1 MKFGI
6 YNLLFIFFALFVT
19 LLSCGIELSPKEKNK
34 ELLPYKDSV
43 KTEVSRATWRNP
55 VMSPLGVG
63 VARIIRG
70 YYLVGDFKKM
80 LQFVIVPPCYERK
93 QIDYIIRKSIW
104 GYEINLTNLQ
114 WLPDSTFILTH
125 RTSKQNTTGAEQ
137 YIGRI
142 VNDTAKIFLFPEKQ
156 NLFQYYG
163 DEDIDDPCK
172 LKDALDQIYFAFDKT
187 IILKKSS
194 TALLAILN
202 YLKSNTN
209 LHAHF
214 IGHASNEGSKSHNMK
229 LSELRAK
236 AICDYLAENGILSK
250 RLSYEGKGDTEPLG
264 LNDTEA
270 NKSKNRRVELS
281 IKELDE

>member
-1 MKFGI
+1 
-6 YNLLFIFFALFVT
+6 
-19 LLSCGIELSPKEKNK
+19 
-34 ELLPYKDSV
+34 
-43 KTEVSRATWRNP
+43 
-55 VMSPLGVG
+55 MSPVG

-70 YYLVGDFKKM
+70 YYLVGDYEKM

-93 QIDYIIRKSIW
+93 QIDYIIRKSNW

-125 RTSKQNTTGAEQ
+125 RTNKQNTTGAEQ
-137 YIGRI
+137 YVGRI

-163 DEDIDDPCK
+163 DENLDDPCQ

-187 IILKKSS
+187 TILKKSN
-194 TALLAILN
+194 TALRTILN

-209 LHAHF
+209 IRARF
-214 IGHASNEGSKSHNMK
+214 IGHASNEGNKSHNMQ

-236 AICDYLAENGILSK
+236 AICDYLSANGILPE
-250 RLSYEGKGDTEPLG
+250 RLSYVGKGDTEPLV

-270 NKSKNRRVELS
+270 NKSKNRRVEIS
-281 IKELDE
+281 ITDYK

>member
-1 MKFGI
+1 MKTGN
-6 YNLLFIFFALFVT
+6 YSLLFIFLVLLVSLF
-19 LLSCGIELSPKEKNK
+19 SCAGENRPTEISKVIEPF
-34 ELLPYKDSV
+34 KDTIKS
-43 KTEVSRATWRNP
+43 KLSRANWRNP
-55 VMSPLGVG
+55 VMSQMGVPISR
-63 VARIIRG
+63 VIRG
-70 YYLVGDFKKM
+70 YYLVGDYKKM

-93 QIDYIIRKSIW
+93 QIEYILRKSIW

-163 DEDIDDPCK
+163 DENIDDPCQ

-187 IILKKSS
+187 TILKQSN

-209 LHAHF
+209 IRAHF
-214 IGHASNEGSKSHNMK
+214 IGHTSNEGSKSHNMQ
-229 LSELRAK
+229 LSGLRAK
-236 AICDYLAENGILSK
+236 AICDYLSANGISPE
-250 RLSYEGKGDTEPLG
+250 RLSYVGKGDTEPLV
-264 LNDTEA
+264 LNDKES
-270 NKSKNRRVELS
+270 NKSKNRRVEIS
-281 IKELDE
+281 ITDYK

>member
-1 MKFGI
+1 MNFRI
-6 YNLLFIFFALFVT
+6 YKILFLLFGLSVT
-19 LLSCGIELSPKEKNK
+19 LSSCSGGLSPKEKNK
-34 ELLPYKDSV
+34 EVLPFKDSV
-43 KTEVSRATWRNP
+43 KTEISRANWRNP
-55 VMSPLGVG
+55 VMSPVGVG
-63 VARIIRG
+63 VARVIRG
-70 YYLVGDFKKM
+70 YYLVGDYEKM

-93 QIDYIIRKSIW
+93 QIDYIIRKSNW

-125 RTSKQNTTGAEQ
+125 RTNKQNTTGAEQ
-137 YIGRI
+137 YVGRI

-163 DEDIDDPCK
+163 DENLDDPCQ

-187 IILKKSS
+187 TILKKSN
-194 TALLAILN
+194 TALRTILN

-209 LHAHF
+209 IRARF
-214 IGHASNEGSKSHNMK
+214 IGHASNEGNKSHNMQ

-236 AICDYLAENGILSK
+236 AICDYLSANGILPE
-250 RLSYEGKGDTEPLG
+250 RLSYVGKGDTEPLV

-270 NKSKNRRVELS
+270 NKSKNRRVEIS
-281 IKELDE
+281 ITDYK

>member
-1 MKFGI
+1 MKTGN
-6 YNLLFIFFALFVT
+6 YSLLFIFFVLLVSLF
-19 LLSCGIELSPKEKNK
+19 SCAGENRPTEISKVIEPF
-34 ELLPYKDSV
+34 KDTIKS
-43 KTEVSRATWRNP
+43 KLSRANWRNP
-55 VMSPLGVG
+55 VMSQMGVPISR
-63 VARIIRG
+63 VIRG
-70 YYLVGDFKKM
+70 YYLVGDYKKM

-93 QIDYIIRKSIW
+93 QIEYILRKSIW

-163 DEDIDDPCK
+163 DENIDDPCQ

-187 IILKKSS
+187 IILKQSN

-209 LHAHF
+209 IRAHF
-214 IGHASNEGSKSHNMK
+214 IGHTSNEGSKSHNMQ
-229 LSELRAK
+229 LSGLRAK
-236 AICDYLAENGILSK
+236 AICDYLSANGISPE
-250 RLSYEGKGDTEPLG
+250 RLSYVGKGDTEPLV
-264 LNDTEA
+264 LNDTES
-270 NKSKNRRVELS
+270 NKSKNRRVEIS
-281 IKELDE
+281 ITDYK

>member
-1 MKFGI
+1 MKTGN
-6 YNLLFIFFALFVT
+6 YSLLFIFFVLLVSLF
-19 LLSCGIELSPKEKNK
+19 SCAGENRPTEISKVIEPF
-34 ELLPYKDSV
+34 KDTIKS
-43 KTEVSRATWRNP
+43 KLSRANWRNP
-55 VMSPLGVG
+55 VMSQMGVPISR
-63 VARIIRG
+63 VIRG
-70 YYLVGDFKKM
+70 YYLVGDYKKM

-93 QIDYIIRKSIW
+93 QIEYILRKSIW

-163 DEDIDDPCK
+163 DENIDDPCQ

-187 IILKKSS
+187 IILKQSN

-209 LHAHF
+209 IRAHF
-214 IGHASNEGSKSHNMK
+214 IGHTSNEGSKSHNMQ
-229 LSELRAK
+229 LSGLRAK
-236 AICDYLAENGILSK
+236 AICDYLSANGISPE
-250 RLSYEGKGDTEPLG
+250 RLSYVGKGDTEPLV

-270 NKSKNRRVELS
+270 NKSKNRRVEMS
-281 IKELDE
+281 ITDYK

>member
-1 MKFGI
+1 MKTGN
-6 YNLLFIFFALFVT
+6 YSLLFIFLVLLVSLF
-19 LLSCGIELSPKEKNK
+19 SCAGENRPTEISKVIEPF
-34 ELLPYKDSV
+34 KDTIKS
-43 KTEVSRATWRNP
+43 KLSRANWRNP
-55 VMSPLGVG
+55 VMSQMGVPISR
-63 VARIIRG
+63 VIRG
-70 YYLVGDFKKM
+70 YYLVGDYKKM

-93 QIDYIIRKSIW
+93 QIEYILRKSIW

-163 DEDIDDPCK
+163 DENIDDPCQ

-187 IILKKSS
+187 IILKQSN

-209 LHAHF
+209 IRAHF
-214 IGHASNEGSKSHNMK
+214 IGHTSNEGSKSHNMQ
-229 LSELRAK
+229 LSGLRAK
-236 AICDYLAENGILSK
+236 AICDYLSANGISPE
-250 RLSYEGKGDTEPLG
+250 RLSYVGKGDTEPLV
-264 LNDTEA
+264 LNDTES
-270 NKSKNRRVELS
+270 NKSKNRRVEIS
-281 IKELDE
+281 ITDYK

>member
-1 MKFGI
+1 MNFRI
-6 YNLLFIFFALFVT
+6 YKILFLLFVLSAT
-19 LLSCGIELSPKEKNK
+19 LSSCSGGLSPKEKNK
-34 ELLPYKDSV
+34 EVLPFKDSV
-43 KTEVSRATWRNP
+43 KTEISRANWRNP
-55 VMSPLGVG
+55 VMSPVGVG
-63 VARIIRG
+63 VARVIRG
-70 YYLVGDFKKM
+70 YYLVGDYEKM

-93 QIDYIIRKSIW
+93 QIDYIIRKSNW

-125 RTSKQNTTGAEQ
+125 RTNKQNTTGAEQ
-137 YIGRI
+137 YVGRI

-163 DEDIDDPCK
+163 DENLDDPCQ

-187 IILKKSS
+187 TILKKSN
-194 TALLAILN
+194 TALRTILN

-209 LHAHF
+209 IRARF
-214 IGHASNEGSKSHNMK
+214 IGHASNEGNKSHNMQ

-236 AICDYLAENGILSK
+236 AICDYLSANGIFAE
-250 RLSYEGKGDTEPLG
+250 RLSYVGKGDTEPLV

-270 NKSKNRRVELS
+270 NKSKNRRVEIS
-281 IKELDE
+281 ITDYK

>member
-1 MKFGI
+1 MKTGN
-6 YNLLFIFFALFVT
+6 YSLLFIFFVLLVSLF
-19 LLSCGIELSPKEKNK
+19 SCAGENRPTEISKVIEPF
-34 ELLPYKDSV
+34 KDTIKS
-43 KTEVSRATWRNP
+43 KLSRANWRNP
-55 VMSPLGVG
+55 VMSQMGVPISR
-63 VARIIRG
+63 VIRG
-70 YYLVGDFKKM
+70 YYLVGDYKKM

-93 QIDYIIRKSIW
+93 QIEYILRKSIW

-163 DEDIDDPCK
+163 DENLDDPCQ

-187 IILKKSS
+187 IILKQSN

-209 LHAHF
+209 IRANF
-214 IGHASNEGSKSHNMK
+214 IGHTSNEGSKSHNMQ
-229 LSELRAK
+229 LSGLRAK
-236 AICDYLAENGILSK
+236 AICDYLSANGISPE
-250 RLSYEGKGDTEPLG
+250 RLSYVGKGDTEPLV
-264 LNDTEA
+264 LNDKES
-270 NKSKNRRVELS
+270 NKSKNRRVEIS
-281 IKELDE
+281 ITDYK

>member
-1 MKFGI
+1 MVPF
-6 YNLLFIFFALFVT
+6 
-19 LLSCGIELSPKEKNK
+19 
-34 ELLPYKDSV
+34 KDSV
-43 KTEVSRATWRNP
+43 KTEISRANWRNP
-55 VMSPLGVG
+55 VMSQMGVPISR
-63 VARIIRG
+63 VIRG
-70 YYLVGDFKKM
+70 YYLVGDYKKM

-93 QIDYIIRKSIW
+93 QIEYILRKSIW

-163 DEDIDDPCK
+163 DENIDDPCQ

-187 IILKKSS
+187 IILKQSN

-209 LHAHF
+209 IRAHF
-214 IGHASNEGSKSHNMK
+214 IGHTSNEGSKSHNMQ
-229 LSELRAK
+229 LSGLRAK
-236 AICDYLAENGILSK
+236 AICDYLSANGISPE
-250 RLSYEGKGDTEPLG
+250 RLSYVGKGDTEPLV
-264 LNDTEA
+264 LNDTES
-270 NKSKNRRVELS
+270 NKSKNRRVEIS
-281 IKELDE
+281 ITDYK

>member
-1 MKFGI
+1 MKTEN
-6 YNLLFIFFALFVT
+6 YSLLFIFFVLLVSLF
-19 LLSCGIELSPKEKNK
+19 SCAGENRPTEISKVIEPF
-34 ELLPYKDSV
+34 KDTIKS
-43 KTEVSRATWRNP
+43 KLSRANWRNP
-55 VMSPLGVG
+55 VMSQMGVPISR
-63 VARIIRG
+63 VIRG
-70 YYLVGDFKKM
+70 YYLVGDYKKM

-93 QIDYIIRKSIW
+93 QIEYILRKSIW

-163 DEDIDDPCK
+163 DENIDDPCQ

-187 IILKKSS
+187 IILKQSN

-209 LHAHF
+209 IRAHF
-214 IGHASNEGSKSHNMK
+214 IGHTSNEGSKSHNMQ
-229 LSELRAK
+229 LSGLRAK
-236 AICDYLAENGILSK
+236 AICDYLSANGISPE
-250 RLSYEGKGDTEPLG
+250 RLSYVGKGDTEPLV
-264 LNDTEA
+264 LNDTES
-270 NKSKNRRVELS
+270 NKSKNRRVEIS
-281 IKELDE
+281 ITDYK

>member
-1 MKFGI
+1 MKTGN
-6 YNLLFIFFALFVT
+6 YSLLFIFFVLLVSLF
-19 LLSCGIELSPKEKNK
+19 SCAGENRPTEISKVIEPF
-34 ELLPYKDSV
+34 KDTIKS
-43 KTEVSRATWRNP
+43 KLSRANWRNP
-55 VMSPLGVG
+55 VMSQMGVPISR
-63 VARIIRG
+63 VIRG
-70 YYLVGDFKKM
+70 YYLVGDYKKM

-93 QIDYIIRKSIW
+93 QIEYILRKSIW

-114 WLPDSTFILTH
+114 WLPDSTFVLTH

-163 DEDIDDPCK
+163 DENLDDPCQ

-187 IILKKSS
+187 IILKQSN

-209 LHAHF
+209 IRANF
-214 IGHASNEGSKSHNMK
+214 IGHTSNEGSKSHNMQ
-229 LSELRAK
+229 LSGLRAK
-236 AICDYLAENGILSK
+236 AICDYLSANGISPE
-250 RLSYEGKGDTEPLG
+250 RLSYVGKGDTEPLV
-264 LNDTEA
+264 LNDKES
-270 NKSKNRRVELS
+270 NKSKNRRVEIS
-281 IKELDE
+281 ITDYK